1 MSEAAACYDP
11 ERFVAV
17 LDLKRCAHSATQL
30 EHLKQMRDA
39 HPDVAPLP
47 VIDCSDPRN
56 EKVKLCDSVKAFP
69 AVCDKE
75 AGKCV
80 YGVRKTLDD
89 LEQVC
94 KATRS

>member
-1 MSEAAACYDP
+1 MADRCYDP

-17 LDLKRCAHSATQL
+17 LDLKKCLHSQTQL
-30 EHLKQMRDA
+30 EHLKELREA

-47 VIDCSDPRN
+47 VIDCSDERN
-56 EKVKLCDSVKAFP
+56 STVKLCDTVKAFP
-69 AVCDKE
+69 AVCDKD

-94 KATRS
+94 LATRS